1 MRKLAGLLI
10 LWFCT
15 VAVVHAQ
22 QSVLEVIDLR
32 YRNAQEVLPLLQSFI
47 AKDGSINALDN
58 RLVVRTSPQNL
69 AELKQIL
76 AGIDRRPRQLR
87 VTVTQDAD
95 RGANARRGEVT
106 GTIGGGNASV
116 TLPGRPGDTG
126 TGATVGTGRLKG
138 KVLNSG
144 SADVQR
150 NGHTVT
156 VMEGNS
162 AFISVGQTRPVT
174 TSRLIAG
181 APVPST
187 GTMTPQDPDGS
198 ADGSYGLDPDEDN
211 PYAGN
216 PVGNPPVVIGRGGR
230 RSVLAESTRY
240 RQAATGFMVKP
251 RVSGDLVTV
260 EIRGG
265 RDQFTDTLPGAT
277 DTQRFDTVISGRLGE
292 WIELG
297 GTTRSS
303 RIDANGI
310 TYRSSDA
317 AHDER
322 RLFLMVEEVR

>member
-1 MRKLAGLLI
+1 MRKFACLLV
-10 LWFCT
+10 LWFCGIV
-15 VAVVHAQ
+15 VAHAQ

-32 YRNAQEVLPLLQSFI
+32 YRSAQEMLPLLQSFI
-47 AKDGSINALDN
+47 VKDGSISALDN
-58 RLVVRTSPQNL
+58 RLVVRTTPQNL
-69 AELKQIL
+69 AELKKIL

-95 RGANARRGEVT
+95 RTASARRGEVT
-106 GTIGGGNASV
+106 GTIGGGDAAV
-116 TLPGRPGDTG
+116 TLPGRPGNTG
-126 TGATVGTGRLKG
+126 TGATVSAGRLRA
-138 KVLNSG
+138 KVINSG

-150 NGHTVT
+150 NGQTVT

-162 AFISVGQTRPVT
+162 AFISIGQTMPVT

-181 APVPST
+181 APVRST
-187 GTMTPQDPDGS
+187 GTTTPQDPDGS
-198 ADGSYGLDPDEDN
+198 TDGGLDPDEDN

-230 RSVLAESTRY
+230 RAALAETTRY
-240 RQAATGFMVKP
+240 REAASGFTVRP
-251 RVSGDLVTV
+251 RVSGDVVTV

-265 RDQFTDTLPGAT
+265 RDQFTGTLPGAT
-277 DTQRFDTVISGRLGE
+277 DTQRFDTVVSGRLGE

>member
-1 MRKLAGLLI
+1 MRKLACLLL
-10 LWFCT
+10 LWFCGMG
-15 VAVVHAQ
+15 VAQAQ
-22 QSVLEVIDLR
+22 QSVLEVIGLR
-32 YRNAQEVLPLLQSFI
+32 YRNAQEVLPLLRAFI
-47 AKDGSINALDN
+47 AKDGSISALDN
-58 RLVVRTSPQNL
+58 RLVVRTTPQNL

-95 RGANARRGEVT
+95 RTVSARRGEVT

-126 TGATVGTGRLKG
+126 TGATVGTGRLRG
-138 KVLNSG
+138 KVVNSG
-144 SADVQR
+144 GADVQR
-150 NGHTVT
+150 NGQTVT

-162 AFISVGQTRPVT
+162 AFISIGQTMPVT

-181 APVPST
+181 VPVAPG
-187 GTMTPQDPDGS
+187 GTITPPQSGDPTDGGY
-198 ADGSYGLDPDEDN
+198 DLDPDEDN

-216 PVGNPPVVIGRGGR
+216 PVGNPPGVIGRGGR
-230 RSVLAESTRY
+230 RAALAETTRY
-240 RQAATGFMVKP
+240 REAASGFMVKP
-251 RVSGDLVTV
+251 RVSGDVVTV

-303 RIDANGI
+303 RVDANGI